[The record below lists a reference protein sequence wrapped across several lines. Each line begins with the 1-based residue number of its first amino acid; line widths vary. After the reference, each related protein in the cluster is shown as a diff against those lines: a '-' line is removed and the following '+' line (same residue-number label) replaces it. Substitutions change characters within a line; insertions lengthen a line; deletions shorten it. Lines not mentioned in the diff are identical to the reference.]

1 MPLEHLAALDSILG
15 PMFEPKASPS
25 VLYFIFVL
33 FPPFYH
39 STWSKTSP
47 LSRNLA
53 FEASLF
59 CVVVGFFINRSISVV
74 LWYHKPHGFGGILRQ
89 TA

>member
-1 MPLEHLAALDSILG
+1 MPLEHLTALDSRLG
-15 PMFEPKASPS
+15 PMFEPEASPS

-47 LSRNLA
+47 LSKHFA
-53 FEASLF
+53 FDASLF
-59 CVVVGFFINRSISVV
+59 CVVVGFFIHRLLCGITS
-74 LWYHKPHGFGGILRQ
+74 PMDFGVFYDKLLS
-89 TA
+89 